1 MPRPPLASLASC
13 FEVEELV
20 CGQRLC
26 GDGAMLQG
34 HGHGGPAGALRAE
47 PGIPLALVGTG
58 WGRSLDEGLTPCARP
73 APPPAPGQAAT
84 GRGRYSQT
92 KKRGLEAGPAWP
104 PQLPAQEASPA
115 WGTRVGAPTVCRPL
129 PRAVLFVLP
138 AAQSQPLH
146 AHLVSRP
153 HRLCQ
158 QTYLQFDHLAPPWLL
173 PHLCPVL
180 LQSLLSAQ
188 GAGSDHAWPVLH
200 AVAGTT
206 TPNKARWGPSPL
218 VTSLSSGCKPSFLT
232 WCHLPD
238 LYRLPGPLLGL
249 LPPQGL
255 CPCLE
260 NALPQTSLGLV
271 PQFTQ
276 GSAQISSQ
284 RPEPGIKQ
292 HPLPSSPLCL
302 STQLS
307 PPLLHQTL
315 TCSFVCLNPPVDAA
329 SQRAGCFLLC
339 SQVGGKCPGQGLA
352 HRCSLNTTA

>member
-1 MPRPPLASLASC
+1 MGDATASRSRGPCWSSEGRARDPLA
-13 FEVEELV
+13 
-20 CGQRLC
+20 
-26 GDGAMLQG
+26 
-34 HGHGGPAGALRAE
+34 P
-47 PGIPLALVGTG
+47 VGTG
-58 WGRSLDEGLTPCARP
+58 WGRSLDVGLTPCARP
-73 APPPAPGQAAT
+73 APPPALGQAAT

-92 KKRGLEAGPAWP
+92 KKRGLDAGPAWP

-115 WGTRVGAPTVCRPL
+115 WGARVGSSTACRPL
-129 PRAVLFVLP
+129 SRAVLFILP

-153 HRLCQ
+153 HQLCP

-180 LQSLLSAQ
+180 LQSLLSAR
-188 GAGSDHAWPVLH
+188 GAGSDHTWPLLH
-200 AVAGTT
+200 TVAGTT

-238 LYRLPGPLLGL
+238 LYRLPGPLLGF
-249 LPPQGL
+249 LPPQSL
-255 CPCLE
+255 CPCFE
-260 NALPQTSLGLV
+260 NALPQTSLGLG

-315 TCSFVCLNPPVDAA
+315 TCSFVCLNPPGDAA
-329 SQRAGCFLLC
+329 SQRAGVFPALFPGGWQMPRTGPGT
-339 SQVGGKCPGQGLA
+339 QVFPEYHCM
-352 HRCSLNTTA
+352 N